1 MNNNSMV
8 PPSSLSI
15 PQVSIAS
22 TPRPG
27 KRGPAGTSPP
37 QNTSMVNTGTPQNSQ
52 VGLDSKMTPPTAQGM
67 LPQKSALPAPQVPPQ
82 KSEVKMGS
90 MVVRPTVQEMI
101 KAAMAGASSRLD
113 VSREASRQAENL
125 GEKTA
130 SAQEAPVSK
139 VAEYDQAMHLADAVE
154 YIADAFAK
162 EATIGEGPNTLEV
175 SQAPGGTQPNQP
187 RGKVTADSGM
197 QSARGTDPASQL
209 KNNIDSPPGGK
220 GHQELSISGGKGKVA
235 SVKDRV
241 ASFAKN
247 RVEDVKNVPK
257 NLRRAKDVASEMRK
271 HDVPSAIRKGQKSD
285 LKEALTGAAKGIG
298 TAAAPV
304 AAAGGAA
311 LALRKKKEK
320 TASILEAFQKEAKK
334 VSVDESLVRDKGPGT
349 KRLSTGEAVGAAL
362 LGGPGGY
369 FGARK
374 AREHGHKALHGGVA
388 GAFGDAVGG
397 QAGARLGAAAGKAL
411 GGHDLA
417 GAIAGRVAGGYG
429 GYKALTHSYGKDK
442 EEPKSKKAS
451 MNDLAAALDA
461 YVEKAAEDA
470 INPAKISA
478 GAAVPPD
485 TSASGESGGAPVGG
499 MPEGNTSLVSSIDSA
514 INYTKG
520 QAKAKSKEEMKA
532 YTNEPALKDDG
543 ALAAA
548 FSHAGE
554 AGTKMSSVQGSV
566 KTAAAR
572 ALLSKLAE
580 AASQN

>member
-27 KRGPAGTSPP
+27 RRGPAGTSPP

-197 QSARGTDPASQL
+197 ESPTKLKTTIDHPA
-209 KNNIDSPPGGK
+209 GGS

-235 SVKDRV
+235 SIKDRATAV
-241 ASFAKN
+241 GK
-247 RVEDVKNVPK
+247 
-257 NLRRAKDVASEMRK
+257 
-271 HDVPSAIRKGQKSD
+271 
-285 LKEALTGAAKGIG
+285 ALSGAAKYVGDKASDAG
-298 TAAAPV
+298 SSVKEKATAAGTRGKQLLTGSEAKAMKKDHDAFKSRGAPDSYLAELAAKHKSEKNKV
-304 AAAGGAA
+304 LGARVGAGAAALGVGGGTTAA
-311 LALRKKKEK
+311 VMHHKKKKE
-320 TASILEAFQKEAKK
+320 ASAPF
-334 VSVDESLVRDKGPGT
+334 
-349 KRLSTGEAVGAAL
+349 
-362 LGGPGGY
+362 
-369 FGARK
+369 
-374 AREHGHKALHGGVA
+374 
-388 GAFGDAVGG
+388 
-397 QAGARLGAAAGKAL
+397 
-411 GGHDLA
+411 DLA
-417 GAIAGRVAGGYG
+417 DV
-429 GYKALTHSYGKDK
+429 
-442 EEPKSKKAS
+442 
-451 MNDLAAALDA
+451 MAAHI
-461 YVEKAAEDA
+461 EKAAEDA

-485 TSASGESGGAPVGG
+485 TSAAGESGGAPVGG
-499 MPEGNTSLVSSIDSA
+499 QPEGNTSLVSSIDSA